1 MASFA
6 QNSSGRVIEYWYMAS
21 YSFIFEPSAS
31 PCDGTIS
38 TLFAVAAAPEST
50 AASAPDM
57 LALRGAG
64 GVGFETSSGTRPA
77 QRRTSPRAS
86 DGGAPDDAI
95 NGDQDQKQKNKI
107 R

>member
-57 LALRGAG
+57 SALRGV
-64 GVGFETSSGTRPA
+64 GVARVRSSSGTHPVRNA
-77 QRRTSPRAS
+77 AKTARFR
-86 DGGAPDDAI
+86 DGAAGACRL
-95 NGDQDQKQKNKI
+95 GKTKHEQNKI

>member
-64 GVGFETSSGTRPA
+64 GVGFETSSGTRNCATPHKSA
-77 QRRTSPRAS
+77 RLRRRSSRS
-86 DGGAPDDAI
+86 SGRC
-95 NGDQDQKQKNKI
+95 DQDQKQKN
-107 R
+107 

>member
-57 LALRGAG
+57 SALRGVG
-64 GVGFETSSGTRPA
+64 GARVRSSSGTHPV
-77 QRRTSPRAS
+77 RTPPSLRAS
-86 DGGAPDDAI
+86 ETEQPEQAASERRST
-95 NGDQDQKQKNKI
+95 N
-107 R
+107 RMMYE

>member
-57 LALRGAG
+57 STLRGTG
-64 GVGFETSSGTRPA
+64 GVGFETSSGTPPVRNAARFRHSGA
-77 QRRTSPRAS
+77 QERQSR
-86 DGGAPDDAI
+86 
-95 NGDQDQKQKNKI
+95 
-107 R
+107 

>member
-57 LALRGAG
+57 SALRGV
-64 GVGFETSSGTRPA
+64 GVARVRSSSGTHPVRNA
-77 QRRTSPRAS
+77 AKTARFRDGAAGAS
-86 DGGAPDDAI
+86 RLGKTKHE
-95 NGDQDQKQKNKI
+95 QNKI